1 VETTPTT
8 KAKQSKMQPLEVK
21 PQIKVVEY
29 AIKTTNSEVGTKP
42 LVVVQVETIET
53 IVEQQEA

>member
-1 VETTPTT
+1 
-8 KAKQSKMQPLEVK
+8 MQPLEVK